1 VRPATEP
8 LAAFLG
14 GFVAAEGSF
23 SVSGRRFTFSVGLGA
38 ADEAM
43 CVAFRDFLCRGAIFR
58 SERREAHYDDECRF
72 AIQSLRDHVEVT
84 IPFMDEHLPP
94 SYKRRQ
100 YLVWREQLLD
110 YWERTA
116 KRVRPCSVAG
126 CDRPRRAHGLCRQH
140 LYLRRGV

>member
-1 VRPATEP
+1 VPLDTEA
-8 LAAFLG
+8 LAAVLG
-14 GFVAAEGSF
+14 GFVAAEGCF
-23 SVSGRRFTFSVGLGA
+23 DTNGRRFRFSVGLGA
-38 ADEAM
+38 SDAGM
-43 CVAFRDFLCRGAIFR
+43 CILFRELLGCGTIVR
-58 SERREAHYDDECRF
+58 SPRRKPHYDDECSF
-72 AIQSLRDHVEVT
+72 AIQSLKDHVEVT

-116 KRVRPCSVAG
+116 RRVRPCSVAG